1 MNEKNTFQLILK
13 AAGSSTDLARA
24 LGVSPQAVSHWKKS
38 GKIPKRHVVKLSQL
52 LHIPP
57 QEILPSL
64 TPLQLDHLQRD
75 NT

>member
-1 MNEKNTFQLILK
+1 MSAFARVLK

-38 GKIPKRHVVKLSQL
+38 GNIPKRHVIKLSRL
-52 LHIPP
+52 LHIPL
-57 QEILPSL
+57 QEIIPSL

-75 NT
+75 YK